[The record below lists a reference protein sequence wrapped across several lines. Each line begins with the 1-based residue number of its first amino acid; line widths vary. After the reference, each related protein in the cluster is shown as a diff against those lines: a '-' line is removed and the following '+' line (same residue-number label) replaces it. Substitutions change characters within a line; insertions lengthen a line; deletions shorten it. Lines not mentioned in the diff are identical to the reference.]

1 MPVPSPFHPA
11 SQQAQDIYGLFLIV
25 LAILLLILL
34 VVAGLVIYI
43 AVRYR
48 RRPGDALP
56 RQDFGNPRLETLW
69 TVIPFL
75 IVTVMFV
82 MTVQTMRAVDPHPL
96 NRNPDLQIT
105 AHQWWWEFRYPD
117 SGVVTANELHI
128 PVGKNL
134 YYRLTSADVIHD
146 FWVPQ
151 LGQKVDAIPKH
162 PNFAWISAD
171 APGTYLGTCAE
182 YCGAEHAWMRIR
194 VIAQSP
200 EDFAAWTQ
208 HQSQLPPPP
217 QSGEAI
223 AGRGIFQGLPCM
235 NCHTIAGTPAK
246 GNIGPNLTHVASRQ
260 TLAAGVFVN
269 TPENLA
275 RWISNP
281 QKFKPGCRMPDLQLK
296 PEEVKALTA
305 YLQELK

>member
-134 YYRLTSADVIHD
+134 YYRLTSADVIHR
-146 FWVPQ
+146 FSGCPSSGRRSMPFRSIRTLPGFRPMLPAPILVP
-151 LGQKVDAIPKH
+151 A
-162 PNFAWISAD
+162 PNTAERNTPGCGSGSSPRARRISL
-171 APGTYLGTCAE
+171 PGPSTSRSSRRL
-182 YCGAEHAWMRIR
+182 R
-194 VIAQSP
+194 
-200 EDFAAWTQ
+200 
-208 HQSQLPPPP
+208 
-217 QSGEAI
+217 
-223 AGRGIFQGLPCM
+223 
-235 NCHTIAGTPAK
+235 NPAK
-246 GNIGPNLTHVASRQ
+246 PSPAGGSSRGSP
-260 TLAAGVFVN
+260 A
-269 TPENLA
+269 
-275 RWISNP
+275 
-281 QKFKPGCRMPDLQLK
+281 
-296 PEEVKALTA
+296 
-305 YLQELK
+305 